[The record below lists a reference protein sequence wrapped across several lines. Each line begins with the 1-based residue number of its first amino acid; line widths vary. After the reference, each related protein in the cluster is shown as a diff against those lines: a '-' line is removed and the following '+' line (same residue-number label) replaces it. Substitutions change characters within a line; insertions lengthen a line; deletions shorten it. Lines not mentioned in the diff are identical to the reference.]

1 MWIIAFKAFKTVSL
15 VALGITLLATRR
27 GDPVDLLTRFAL
39 AVHLPLSSELFDRAL
54 RLAMNLTLRRQT
66 AIGVTA
72 LGYALQ
78 GELPAKFLY
87 LGHHVV
93 VEQNHKAAIEV
104 WTKAGKTRLY
114 RIAYSKSAESA
125 MDNAREQAKTG
136 QPVLMERREGS
147 TQEKRAVRSG
157 GKDSVAQPMYESR
170 IVLPS
175 EINPKISDAPFR
187 DAAANRTEASPE
199 SRSD

>member
-1 MWIIAFKAFKTVSL
+1 
-15 VALGITLLATRR
+15 
-27 GDPVDLLTRFAL
+27 
-39 AVHLPLSSELFDRAL
+39 
-54 RLAMNLTLRRQT
+54 
-66 AIGVTA
+66 
-72 LGYALQ
+72 
-78 GELPAKFLY
+78 
-87 LGHHVV
+87 
-93 VEQNHKAAIEV
+93 
-104 WTKAGKTRLY
+104 
-114 RIAYSKSAESA
+114 
-125 MDNAREQAKTG
+125 
-136 QPVLMERREGS
+136 LMERREGS